1 MRLKNFGCVLFA
13 MTIACALMPRA
24 ALARDG
30 ASGGLETIVF
40 ASGQPGGYYHA
51 IGTRLQAVLPTRA
64 GPNIELVETRGSL
77 DNLARLADPK
87 SPVNLGL
94 AQADA
99 LLRFLN
105 DNRDFAHQY
114 SIVADAGAECAVVIA
129 RKGGAISSAD
139 DLKSRAG
146 RTISVGRKGSGAE
159 VTYETMVLIEP
170 EYRNTSV
177 VNVDVMQS
185 LLQIKNPADLAVD
198 ALMLVQRPR
207 TLSPPIEVLLDNL
220 DTFQVIPLSKGD
232 LGSTRLPDGME
243 IYSFDTVT
251 VGFGTDHSIQFDTL
265 CTRAVL
271 LANTK
276 KLGRKSIEELSRMI
290 LEEGSYIMP
299 GAK

>member
-1 MRLKNFGCVLFA
+1 MRLRVLGCAFLA
-13 MTIACALMPRA
+13 MTIARALVPGP
-24 ALARDG
+24 ALGRG
-30 ASGGLETIVF
+30 GGSGGLEAVVF

-51 IGTRLQAVLPTRA
+51 IGTRLRAVLPSQA
-64 GPNIELVETRGSL
+64 GPYVELVETRGSL
-77 DNLARLADPK
+77 DNLSRLADPK

-94 AQADA
+94 TQADA

-105 DNRDFAHQY
+105 ENPEFAHHY
-114 SIVADAGAECAVVIA
+114 SIVADAGTECAVVIA

-139 DLKSRAG
+139 DLKAKAG
-146 RTISVGRKGSGAE
+146 RSISVGSEGSGAE

-177 VNVDVMQS
+177 VNMDVMRS
-185 LLQIKNPADLAVD
+185 LLQIKNPADLEVD

-220 DTFQVIPLSKGD
+220 DTFKVIPLAKTD

-243 IYSFDTVT
+243 IYSFKEVT
-251 VGFGTDHSIQFDTL
+251 IGFGTDHSIQFDTI

-290 LEEGSYIMP
+290 LEERSYIMP
-299 GAK
+299 GSK